1 MKNLILLP
9 LVAALFLSSCSSK
22 LGIAKRKYTR
32 GYYVSVTKGPS
43 SDKTNTKKQQNL
55 VAKNTKTRETTEIRN
70 EVYVPSTM
78 VSDYKSTSKFITAP
92 ILAKITPSTKQQ
104 HNGKPSLNASVAN
117 HIAGEKM
124 LFKPLLNGKNI
135 NAKAGKSGG
144 SVDTNT
150 ILLVILCLFWWLNLI
165 AVYLHQGKKITTDF
179 WITLILDLTI
189 ILGVIYSILVVLD
202 VLSFA

>member
-43 SDKTNTKKQQNL
+43 SDKTNPKKKQL
-55 VAKNTKTRETTEIRN
+55 VTNNTKTSESAEVKN
-70 EVYVPSTM
+70 EVYVPSAM
-78 VSDYKSTSKFITAP
+78 SSDLKSTSMFVTAP
-92 ILAKITPSTKQQ
+92 VLAKISSNTTQQ
-104 HNGKPSLNASVAN
+104 DKSNSRLNASVTKQ
-117 HIAGEKM
+117 IAEEKTSV
-124 LFKPLLNGKNI
+124 KPLFSNKI
-135 NAKAGKSGG
+135 VAANASNSGG
-144 SVDTNT
+144 SADTNT

-179 WITLILDLTI
+179 WITLILDFTFV
-189 ILGVIYSILVVLD
+189 LGVIYSILVVLD

>member
-43 SDKTNTKKQQNL
+43 SDKTNPKKKQL
-55 VAKNTKTRETTEIRN
+55 VTNNTKTSELAEVKN
-70 EVYVPSTM
+70 EVYVPSAIS
-78 VSDYKSTSKFITAP
+78 SDLKSNSKFVTAP
-92 ILAKITPSTKQQ
+92 VLVKISSNTTQQ
-104 HNGKPSLNASVAN
+104 DKSNSRLNASVTKQ
-117 HIAGEKM
+117 IAGEKTSV
-124 LFKPLLNGKNI
+124 KPLFSNKI
-135 NAKAGKSGG
+135 VAANASNSGG

-189 ILGVIYSILVVLD
+189 VLGVIYSILVVLD